1 MSMPLTKES
10 VNRLFRDAD
19 AEKSF
24 SITLRSADAEAFTL
38 RSADAEAF
46 VTGLNEKG
54 AVAQVL
60 SEGRGGHEGSVISA
74 KMNKAA
80 FLKVIA
86 EQGTDEGKVDFTIIE
101 KPQMVP
107 LGRV

>member
-24 SITLRSADAEAFTL
+24 SITL